1 LEWQEDVIRFFDTV
15 KLSDETKNDA
25 GDAYIEL
32 SWKVHHE
39 LGKLNVY
46 FEVKRE
52 ERERRLSSEHK
63 LAYISTL
70 HSLLFLH
77 TKTMPN
83 M

>member
-46 FEVKRE
+46 FEVRE
-52 ERERRLSSEHK
+52 EGERDRRRWSSN
-63 LAYISTL
+63 T
-70 HSLLFLH
+70 
-77 TKTMPN
+77 N
-83 M
+83 